1 MNPTPT
7 KEEAAAEKTASVHRP
22 GSLALLWAAAG
33 LAVALALGGVLVLAL
48 THQDTGGPPA
58 ANAAAAEPGINANA
72 AALLQLDNLPAPH
85 ERAPDFRLTDQNG
98 KPVSLSR
105 YRGKAVVLSF
115 NDDRC
120 EDLCTLLA
128 QDVATADHDLGAAAG
143 QVVFLSINA
152 NPFHT
157 APADVKDWT
166 DSHGLA
172 GDPNW
177 VFATGSPAQLKDTAA
192 KYAVPVT
199 ADPKTQEV
207 VHGSELFFID
217 PAGKEAAMGQFGT
230 ESANTATF
238 AHTMAQMAVDLLPQG
253 TGISVAGPQ
262 PPAGPPSASNP
273 AELNVPAPGFTLPM
287 LNDASTKM
295 SLASTKGKYTV
306 VNFWASTCAA
316 CVQELP
322 ALEAAHPQL
331 GPGVAFL
338 GLDVADP
345 AQAGKSLAGKSGI
358 SYPLLADVTGATAA
372 AYQIPGLPFTA
383 IIGPDGKL
391 LVRHAGTFT
400 NEQLSYVINTLEHNP
415 S

>member
-7 KEEAAAEKTASVHRP
+7 KEEAAAEKSATSHRP
-22 GSLALLWAAAG
+22 GSLALLRAAAG
-33 LAVALALGGVLVLAL
+33 LAVTLALGGILVLTL
-48 THQDTGGPPA
+48 THGDAGGSAAPA
-58 ANAAAAEPGINANA
+58 ASTEPGITANAAT
-72 AALLQLDNLPAPH
+72 LLQLDNLPAPH
-85 ERAPDFRLTDQNG
+85 DSAPDFRLTDQNG
-98 KPVSLSR
+98 TPVSLSQ

-157 APADVKDWT
+157 APADVNDWT

-192 KYAVPVT
+192 KYGVPVT

-230 ESANTATF
+230 ESANTAPF
-238 AHTMAQMAVDLLPQG
+238 AHTMAQMAVDLLPQASR
-253 TGISVAGPQ
+253 ISVGGPQ
-262 PPAGPPSASNP
+262 PSAPLSDSS
-273 AELNVPAPGFTLPM
+273 AELNSPAPGFALP
-287 LNDASTKM
+287 LLTDASTTVP
-295 SLASTKGKYTV
+295 LASTKGKYTV
-306 VNFWASTCAA
+306 VNFWASTCSA

-322 ALEAAHPQL
+322 ALEAAHQQL
-331 GPGVAFL
+331 GTAVAFL
-338 GLDVADP
+338 GVDVADT
-345 AQAGKSLAGKSGI
+345 AQAGESLAGKSGI
-358 SYPLLADVTGATAA
+358 TYPLLTDTGGATAA

-383 IIGPDGKL
+383 IIGPGGKL

-400 NEQLSYVINTLEHNP
+400 KEQLTYIINTLQQNP
-415 S
+415 Q